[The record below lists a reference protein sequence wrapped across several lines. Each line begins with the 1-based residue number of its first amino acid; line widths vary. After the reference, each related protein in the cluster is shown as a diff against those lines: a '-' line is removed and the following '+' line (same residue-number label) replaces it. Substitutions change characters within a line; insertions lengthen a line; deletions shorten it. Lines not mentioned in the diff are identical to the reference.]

1 MTTLKYKDIVTG
13 DIVDLHGNN
22 YSQMEREAPKEL
34 LQLVSQL
41 QLQVMVLAK
50 QLAELKT
57 KAGEQQ

>member
-41 QLQVMVLAK
+41 QLQVMVLTK
-50 QLAELKT
+50 QLAELKA
-57 KAGEQQ
+57 KVGE

>member
-50 QLAELKT
+50 QLAELQT
-57 KAGEQQ
+57 KAGE

>member
-41 QLQVMVLAK
+41 QLQIMMLTK
-50 QLAELKT
+50 ELAELKL
-57 KAGEQQ
+57 KVGE

>member
-13 DIVDLHGNN
+13 DIVDLHSNN

-41 QLQVMVLAK
+41 QLQVMVITK
-50 QLAELKT
+50 ELAELKA
-57 KAGEQQ
+57 KVGE